1 MIYLDNAATTGKKP
15 EIVIKSVNNALRTM
29 SANPG
34 RGGHTLS
41 NRASEAVFAARQK
54 VAKMFDADDDR
65 IIFTPNCTTALNI
78 AIKGVINSGQ
88 GIVISSLEHNAVTRP
103 TVTVNKKGCPVKV
116 AEVIFGDADATLRSF
131 ERAIDKNTAVVVC
144 THASNVSGEIL
155 PIEKIGALCKDR
167 GITFIVDAAQT
178 AGVLPISTKKM
189 NIDFLCIAPHK
200 GLYAPMGTGILIA
213 NSEIR
218 YPLIEGGTGVNSYS
232 LEQPSDYPERLESGT
247 VNLPGIVGISAGIDF
262 VNSKG
267 TGQIYLSELAL
278 IERLYNGLSKI
289 SGVILYTPKPQ
300 KNKYVP
306 LLSFNLRSMPSD
318 MVAEK
323 LSLMG
328 FAVRA
333 GLHCA
338 PLAHKRMGTIDGGT
352 VRVSTGVFNNINEID
367 AFIRAVSKIKK

>member
-15 EIVIKSVNNALRTM
+15 ETVIKSVNNALRTL

-34 RGGHTLS
+34 RGGHTPS
-41 NRASEAVFAARQK
+41 VMASEAVYKARQK

-65 IIFTPNCTTALNI
+65 VIFTPSCTAALNF
-78 AIKGVINSGQ
+78 AIKGVVDKGQ
-88 GIVISSLEHNAVTRP
+88 GIVVSSLEHNAVTRP
-103 TVTVNKKGCPVKV
+103 TVTVNKMGCPVKV

-131 ERAIDKNTAVVVC
+131 ERSIDKNTAVLVC

-155 PIEKIGALCKDR
+155 PIEAIGELCKDR

-200 GLYAPMGTGILIA
+200 GLYAPMGTGVLIA
-213 NSEIR
+213 GKDIKH
-218 YPLIEGGTGVNSYS
+218 PLIEGGTGVNSYS
-232 LEQPSDYPERLESGT
+232 LEQPLVYPERLESGT
-247 VNLPGIVGISAGIDF
+247 VNLPGIMGISAGIDF

-267 TGQIYLSELAL
+267 IENIYFAELSL
-278 IERLYNGLSKI
+278 IKRLYNGLSKI
-289 SGVILYTPKPQ
+289 SGVILYTPMPQ
-300 KNKYVP
+300 KYKYVP
-306 LLSFNLRSMPSD
+306 VLSFNLRGRSATE
-318 MVAEK
+318 VADK
-323 LSLMG
+323 LSTMG

-338 PLAHKRMGTIDGGT
+338 PLAHKRMGTIDGGA
-352 VRVSTGVFNNINEID
+352 VRVSTSVFNNINEID
-367 AFIRAVSKIKK
+367 AFVRAVSKI